1 MPLFR
6 KAVAIGATAMIIAS
20 GSAVITHTA
29 AGAATLDS
37 AKVLDLPFDDTLT
50 DAGPHKIPT
59 SMLRGS
65 AAYVDGI
72 HGRALSL
79 RGGDAVGLGT
89 SALLQP
95 ENLTLS
101 FWFKPDG
108 AMGTGEQVFTWN
120 KGVYNSAGWYLTAE
134 NANTPLALSIGPASG
149 QPYKVAVNGSR
160 DAFFPAGQWTHVAVT
175 YDQATKA
182 VTFYRNGEQQVSSI
196 VVPTGGDA
204 TGALTSESTTTKSI
218 GFNGPGYGGSFV
230 RGALDDYTL
239 YNAVASAS
247 DVVALTKTNNPAFDP
262 AEVAQRGL
270 DQLSVPGSAS
280 ASFGLTTAAS
290 NGTAFTWTSSTPAVI
305 AVNGGQATVTRPKDA
320 TTTVTLTAT
329 ATYAGSTPRTKTFQ
343 VEVAKEGV
351 STSIYVDDTDLN
363 EVLVT
368 DPYLQNS
375 NAKMVD
381 WLLTLDPK
389 RFLYSFDQLAG
400 IPTTAQPYGGWERT
414 TGARFQGHFFGHFVS
429 ALSQAYSTETDE
441 GRKAQLLAKLT
452 TAVDGLAAAQAAYAQ
467 KDPSNSGY
475 VAPFPVSYLPHGAD
489 GLIVPFYNLHKVL
502 AGLIDAYQYAPKD
515 VSDKALSVASG
526 FGSWLNVWGSRQ
538 ANPSALLS
546 TEYGGMNEA
555 LYELYSI
562 TENDQH
568 KKAAEL
574 FDEVSLFQQLAA
586 NQDVLAGKHANTT
599 IPKLVGA
606 LKRYTVLTDNPTL
619 YARLTDAEKSNL
631 DMYRRAAENFWQM
644 VVNDHSYIG
653 GGNSYSEHFQ
663 QPGTLHEFATNGI
676 TTGYG
681 EQSTVEGCNEYNML
695 KLTHGLF
702 RVSPDVK
709 YADYYENT
717 YINTILASQNPE
729 TGMMTYFQPQ
739 TAGYAKVFGRKEDEF
754 WCDHGTATESFTKLG
769 DSIYFRKGQ
778 SVYVNMFRSTEFSSK
793 PQNLKLTQTAD
804 IPNTDTA
811 TFTVAALDGGTLAE
825 GTTLRLRVPSWS
837 PNPTLTVNGQTRD
850 VAAATDKGYVVV
862 PVSAG
867 DEIAYTL
874 PAKVQVEA
882 GTEDPNWVAFRYG
895 PVVLSAELNRTN
907 VEATSPAGILVRT
920 SVADKSVTNSVRVA
934 DVEAFKKDIEKNLV
948 RQANGADNNGRTVM
962 KFTLQNVDAASAA
975 LTFEPYYSMYN
986 ARYAL
991 YMNLIQPDSAAAQAL
1006 IKSDKEKLR
1015 IDEMTTD
1022 ALTSFDNNNS
1032 EAGKNYKFN
1041 RSSVGT
1047 WLGQQYRDGEMSTEA
1062 FFQYDMAVDQSA
1074 AKNYLGVRYFGGDNG
1089 RTFDVYIN
1097 DVKFKSERVTNANGA
1112 NSFYVQYDEI
1122 PASALAD
1129 IAAKDRYKR
1138 DQAGNYVLDEKGNKI
1153 PIITVR
1159 FQGNGTSYVG
1169 GVFGVYTT
1177 TTTTYAT
1184 DADLNALTFDGGTL
1198 SPKLAD
1204 GTYDYT
1210 VTVPRDATTATF
1222 DADPATPS
1230 GLVYV
1235 GDILIDDTQKRTVS
1249 LSADGAP
1256 TTLTLRSLAQDHTTA
1271 KTYRIQI
1278 VRAAAPPTLTTEVS
1292 ATSRCVAGRVTLAV
1306 TAKNTSAVTV
1316 SMAIS
1321 TPHGQKTV
1329 ASVAPGKS
1337 TAQAFTVRQA
1347 QMPAGE
1353 VSVTATGQVDG
1364 KTVTTTQKAG
1374 YDARS
1379 CS

>member
-1 MPLFR
+1 MSSIR
-6 KAVAIGATAMIIAS
+6 KAVALSATAMMIAS
-20 GSAVITHTA
+20 GLAVIAPTA
-29 AGAATLDS
+29 ATAATLDS
-37 AKVLDLPFDDTLT
+37 AKVLDLRFDGNLT
-50 DAGPHKIPT
+50 DAGPDKVGT
-59 SMLRGS
+59 SMLRGQDT
-65 AAYVDGI
+65 YVTGI
-72 HGRALSL
+72 HDQALNL
-79 RGGDAVGLGT
+79 RGGDAVNLGT
-89 SALLQP
+89 SAALQP

-101 FWFKPDG
+101 FWFKPTGSMG
-108 AMGTGEQVFTWN
+108 AGEQVFTWN
-120 KGVYNSAGWYLTAE
+120 KSAYNSAGWYLTAE
-134 NANTPLALSIGPASG
+134 NANTPLALSIGPSSG
-149 QPYKVAVNGSR
+149 QPYKVVVNGSR
-160 DAFFPAGQWTHVAVT
+160 DAFFPADQWTHVVVT
-175 YDQATKA
+175 YNQASKA

-196 VVPTGGDA
+196 ANAIGADA

-218 GFNGPGYGGSFV
+218 GFNGPQYNSAYV
-230 RGALDDYTL
+230 NGALDDYTL

-247 DVVALTKTNNPAFDP
+247 DVVALTQANNPAFDP
-262 AEVAQRGL
+262 ADVAQRGL
-270 DQLSVPGSAS
+270 DQVSVPASAS
-280 ASFGLTTAAS
+280 TSFGLTTSAS
-290 NGTAFTWTSSTPAVI
+290 NGTAFTWTSSTPGVI
-305 AVNGGQATVTRPKDA
+305 VVNGGQASVTRPKDA
-320 TTTVTLTAT
+320 EATVTLTAS

-343 VEVAKEGV
+343 VTVPKEGV
-351 STSIYVDDTDLN
+351 ATSIYVDDTDLN

-400 IPTTAQPYGGWERT
+400 IPTSAQPYGGWERT

-429 ALSQAYSTETDE
+429 ALSQAYSTETDA

-467 KDPSNSGY
+467 KDPSNTGY

-502 AGLIDAYQYAPKD
+502 AGLIDAYRYAPKD

-568 KKAAEL
+568 KEAAEL
-574 FDEVSLFQQLAA
+574 FDEVQLFQQLAA

-702 RVSPDVK
+702 RVNPDVK

-778 SVYVNMFRSTEFSSK
+778 SVYVNVFRSTEFSST

-867 DEIAYTL
+867 DTIAYKL

-895 PVVLSAELNRTN
+895 PVVLSTELNRAN
-907 VEATSPAGILVRT
+907 VEATTPAGILVRM
-920 SVADKSVTNSVRVA
+920 SAADKSVINSVRVG
-934 DVEAFKKDIEKNLV
+934 DTEGFKKDIEKNLV
-948 RQANGADNNGRTVM
+948 RQPNGLDNNGRTVM
-962 KFTLQNVDAASAA
+962 KFTLQNVDAASAG

-986 ARYAL
+986 ARYAI

-1006 IKSDKEKLR
+1006 IKSEKEKLR

-1032 EAGKNYKFN
+1032 EAGKNYRFN

-1047 WLGQQYRDGEMSTEA
+1047 WLGQQYRDGEMSAEA
-1062 FFQYDMAVDQSA
+1062 FFQYDMAVDTTA
-1074 AKNYLGVRYFGGDNG
+1074 PKNYLGVRYFGGDNG

-1097 DVKFKSERVTNANGA
+1097 DVKLKSERVTNANGA
-1112 NSFYVQYDEI
+1112 DSFYIQYDEI

-1138 DQAGNYVLDEKGNKI
+1138 DQAGNYVLDDKGNKI

-1159 FQGNGTSYVG
+1159 FQGTGASYVG

-1177 TTTTYAT
+1177 TTTTYST
-1184 DADLNALTFDGGTL
+1184 DTELNALTFDGGTL

-1210 VTVPRDATTATF
+1210 VTVARDATTATF
-1222 DADPATPS
+1222 DVDPATPS

-1235 GDILIDDTQKRTVS
+1235 GDILIDDTQKRTVN
-1249 LSADGAP
+1249 LSTDGTP
-1256 TTLTLRSLAQDHTTA
+1256 TALTLRSVAQDHTTA
-1271 KTYRIQI
+1271 KTYNVKI
-1278 VRAAAPPTLTTEVS
+1278 VRAAASAITTSVTAS
-1292 ATSRCVAGRVTLAV
+1292 SRCVSGRVTLTTTV
-1306 TAKNTSAVTV
+1306 KNTSTVPVSFEVT
-1316 SMAIS
+1316 
-1321 TPHGQKTV
+1321 TPFGKK
-1329 ASVAPGKS
+1329 SVTRLAPGKS
-1337 TAQAFTVRQA
+1337 ASQAFSTRQKSIT
-1347 QMPAGE
+1347 AGE
-1353 VSVTATGQVDG
+1353 VSVTAKAQVDG
-1364 KTVTTTQKAG
+1364 ATSTATKKAG
-1374 YDARS
+1374 YTARS
-1379 CS
+1379 CG

>member
-1 MPLFR
+1 MFPIR
-6 KAVAIGATAMIIAS
+6 KAVALSATAMMIAS
-20 GSAVITHTA
+20 GLAVISPTA
-29 AGAATLDS
+29 ASAATLDS
-37 AKVLDLPFDDTLT
+37 AKVLDLRFDGNLT
-50 DAGPHKIPT
+50 DGGPHKIAT
-59 SMLRGS
+59 SMLRGQDT
-65 AAYVDGI
+65 YTTGI
-72 HGRALSL
+72 HDQALNL
-79 RGGDAVGLGT
+79 RGTDAVGLGT
-89 SALLQP
+89 SAALQP
-95 ENLTLS
+95 EKLTLS
-101 FWFKPDG
+101 FWFKP
-108 AMGTGEQVFTWN
+108 AQSMGTGEQVFTWN
-120 KGVYNSAGWYLTAE
+120 KGVYNSAGWYLSSE
-134 NANTPLALSIGPASG
+134 NGNTPLALSIGPGAD

-160 DAFFPAGQWTHVAVT
+160 DAFFPAGQWTHVVVT
-175 YDQATKA
+175 YDPATKA
-182 VTFYRNGEQQVSSI
+182 VIFYRNGEQQVSSVANAI
-196 VVPTGGDA
+196 GGGA
-204 TGALTSESTTTKSI
+204 TGVLTSESTTTKSI
-218 GFNGPGYGGSFV
+218 GFNGPQYNGSYV

-247 DVVALTKTNNPAFDP
+247 DVVALTKANNPSFDP
-262 AEVAQRGL
+262 ADVAQRGL
-270 DQLSVPGSAS
+270 DQLSVPASAS
-280 ASFGLTTAAS
+280 TSFGLTTSAS
-290 NGTAFTWTSSTPAVI
+290 NGTAFTWTSSAPSVI
-305 AVNGGQATVTRPKDA
+305 SVDGGQASVTRPKDA
-320 TTTVTLTAT
+320 DATVTLTAS

-343 VEVAKEGV
+343 VSVPKEGV
-351 STSIYVDDTDLN
+351 ATSIYVDDTDLN

-429 ALSQAYSTETDE
+429 ALSQAYATETDE

-502 AGLIDAYQYAPKD
+502 AGLLKAHQYAPKD
-515 VSDKALSVASG
+515 VADKALSVASG

-709 YADYYENT
+709 YADWYENT

-778 SVYVNMFRSTEFSSK
+778 SVYVNMFRSTEFSSA

-850 VAAATDKGYVVV
+850 VAAATDKGYVVI
-862 PVSAG
+862 PVAAG
-867 DEIAYTL
+867 DTIAYKL
-874 PAKVQVEA
+874 PATVQVEA

-895 PVVLSAELNRTN
+895 PVVLSTELNRAN
-907 VEATSPAGILVRT
+907 VEATTPAGILVRM
-920 SVADKSVTNSVRVA
+920 SAADKSVINSVRVG
-934 DVEAFKKDIEKNLV
+934 DVEGFKKDIEKNLV

-962 KFTLQNVDAASAA
+962 KFTLQNVDTASAA

-986 ARYAL
+986 ARYAI

-1006 IKSDKEKLR
+1006 IKSEKEKLR
-1015 IDEMTTD
+1015 VDETTTD

-1047 WLGQQYRDGEMSTEA
+1047 WLGQQYRDGEMSAEA
-1062 FFQYDMAVDQSA
+1062 FFQYDMAVDPSA
-1074 AKNYLGVRYFGGDNG
+1074 PKNYLGVRYFGGDNG

-1097 DVKFKSERVTNANGA
+1097 DVKLKSERVTNANGA
-1112 NSFYVQYDEI
+1112 NSFYIQYDEI

-1153 PIITVR
+1153 PIVTVR
-1159 FQGNGTSYVG
+1159 FQGTGASYVG
-1169 GVFGVYTT
+1169 GVYGVYTT
-1177 TTTTYAT
+1177 TSTTYAT
-1184 DADLNALTFDGGTL
+1184 DADLNALTFDGGTI
-1198 SPKLAD
+1198 SPQLTD
-1204 GTYDYT
+1204 GTYGYT

-1235 GDILIDDTQKRTVS
+1235 GDILIDDTQKRTVA
-1249 LSADGAP
+1249 LNADGSP
-1256 TTLTLRSLAQDHTTA
+1256 TTLTLRALAQDHTTA
-1271 KTYRIQI
+1271 KTYSIQI
-1278 VRAAAPPTLTTEVS
+1278 VRAAASAIKTEFSAATRCVSGKVTLTTTV
-1292 ATSRCVAGRVTLAV
+1292 
-1306 TAKNTSAVTV
+1306 KNTSTVPVSVEVTT
-1316 SMAIS
+1316 AF
-1321 TPHGQKTV
+1321 GKK
-1329 ASVAPGKS
+1329 SVTSLAPGKS
-1337 TAQAFTVRQA
+1337 ASQAFTTRQTSI
-1347 QMPAGE
+1347 PAGE
-1353 VSVTATGQVDG
+1353 ASVTATGQVDG
-1364 KTVTTTQKAG
+1364 APSTATQKAG
-1374 YDARS
+1374 YSARS
-1379 CS
+1379 CG

>member
-1 MPLFR
+1 MSRLR
-6 KAVAIGATAMIIAS
+6 KAVALSAIAAVIAS
-20 GSAVITHTA
+20 GLAVIAPTA
-29 AGAATLDS
+29 ASAASALDS
-37 AKVLDLPFDDTLT
+37 ATVLDLPFDDALT
-50 DAGPHKIPT
+50 DVGPNKIAT
-59 SMLRGS
+59 SMLRGQ
-65 AAYVDGI
+65 AAYVAGI
-72 HGRALSL
+72 DGRALSL
-79 RGGDAVGLGT
+79 TGDDAVSLGT
-89 SALLQP
+89 SAALQP
-95 ENLTLS
+95 QNLTLS

-120 KGVYNSAGWYLTAE
+120 KGAYNTAGWYLTAE
-134 NANTPLALSIGPASG
+134 NANTPLALSIGPANQ
-149 QPYKVAVNGSR
+149 QPYKVTVNGPR
-160 DAFFPAGQWTHVAVT
+160 DAFFPAGEWTHVVVT
-175 YDQATKA
+175 YDQASKA
-182 VTFYRNGEQQVSSI
+182 VTFFRNGEKQVSS
-196 VVPTGGDA
+196 VAFPAEGSA
-204 TGALTSESTTTKSI
+204 TGAITSETTTTKSI
-218 GFNGPGYGGSFV
+218 GFNGPQYNGAYV

-239 YNAVASAS
+239 YNAVATTE
-247 DVVALTKTNNPAFDP
+247 DVVALTQVNNPAFDP
-262 AEVAQRGL
+262 ADVAGRALEQVT
-270 DQLSVPGSAS
+270 VPAS
-280 ASFGLTTAAS
+280 ASTSFGLPTTGS
-290 NGTAFTWTSSTPAVI
+290 NGSTFTWTSSNPAVI
-305 AVNGGQATVTRPKDA
+305 SIDGGQATVTRPKDA
-320 TTTVTLTAT
+320 AATVTLTAT
-329 ATYAGSTPRTKTFQ
+329 ARYAGSTPRTETFP
-343 VEVAKEGV
+343 VEVAPQGV

-414 TGARFQGHFFGHFVS
+414 TGARFQGHFFGHFMS
-429 ALSQAYSTETDE
+429 ALSQAYSTETDA
-441 GRKAQLLAKLT
+441 GRKAQLLQKLT

-467 KDPSNSGY
+467 RDAANAGY
-475 VAPFPVSYLPHGAD
+475 VAPFPVSYLPHGSD

-502 AGLIDAYQYAPKD
+502 AGLIDAHQYAPKD
-515 VSDKALSVASG
+515 VADKALSVASG

-555 LYELYSI
+555 LYELYAI

-574 FDEVSLFQQLAA
+574 FDEVQLFRQLAA

-606 LKRYTVLTDNPTL
+606 LKRYTVFTDNPTL
-619 YARLTDAEKSNL
+619 YARLTDAEKSDL

-644 VVNDHSYIG
+644 VVDDHSYIG

-676 TTGYG
+676 TNGYG

-702 RVSPDVK
+702 RVNPDVK
-709 YADYYENT
+709 YADWYENT

-739 TAGYAKVFGRKEDEF
+739 TAGYAKVFGRPVDEF

-769 DSIYFRKGQ
+769 DSIYFRKGS
-778 SVYVNMFRSTEFSSK
+778 SVYVNMFRSTVFSSE
-793 PQNLKLTQTAD
+793 PHNMRLTQTAD

-811 TFTVAALDGGTLAE
+811 TFVVEALDGGTLAE

-862 PVSAG
+862 PVAAG
-867 DEIAYTL
+867 DRISYTL

-882 GTEDPNWVAFRYG
+882 GTENPNWVAFRYG

-907 VEATSPAGILVRT
+907 VEATSPAGILVRMST
-920 SVADKSVTNSVRVA
+920 ADKSVTNSVRVA

-948 RQANGADNNGRTVM
+948 RRPNGADNNGRTVM
-962 KFTLQNVDAASAA
+962 KFGLQNVDAASAA

-991 YMNLIQPDSAAAQAL
+991 YMNLIQPDSAEAQAL
-1006 IKSDKEKLR
+1006 IKTEKEKLR
-1015 IDEMTTD
+1015 IDEMTVD

-1041 RSSVGT
+1041 LSSVGAH
-1047 WLGQQYRDGEMSTEA
+1047 LGQQYRDGQRSAEA
-1062 FFQYDMAVDQSA
+1062 FFQYDMAVDPSA
-1074 AKNYLGVRYFGGDNG
+1074 PKNYLGVRYFGGDDG

-1097 DVKFKSERVTNANGA
+1097 DVKLKSERITNANGA

-1138 DQAGNYVLDEKGNKI
+1138 DQAGNYVLDEAGHKI

-1159 FQGNGTSYVG
+1159 FQGTGASFVG
-1169 GVFGVYTT
+1169 GVYGVYTT
-1177 TTTTYAT
+1177 TTTSFAT

-1198 SPKLAD
+1198 SPTLAD

-1230 GLVYV
+1230 GLVYL
-1235 GDILIDDTQKRTVS
+1235 GDILIDDTQKRTVP
-1249 LSADGAP
+1249 LAADGA
-1256 TTLTLRSLAQDHTTA
+1256 TTVTLRSVAQDHTTS
-1271 KTYRIQI
+1271 KTYRVQI
-1278 VRAAAPPTLTTEVS
+1278 VRATAPALEVEAAAST
-1292 ATSRCVAGRVTLAV
+1292 RCVSGRVVLT
-1306 TAKNTSAVTV
+1306 VTV
-1316 SMAIS
+1316 KNPSTVPVSLRIS
-1321 TPHGQKTV
+1321 TPHGEKTV
-1329 ASVAPGKS
+1329 TGLAAGKS
-1337 TAQAFTVRQA
+1337 TSQAFTTRQVRIGAGQA
-1347 QMPAGE
+1347 T
-1353 VSVTATGQVDG
+1353 VTATGTVDG
-1364 KTVTTTQKAG
+1364 KDVTATQTAA
-1374 YDARS
+1374 YTARS
-1379 CS
+1379 CG